1 MQIFNTIKLNKNS
14 TQHLYIQ
21 LYNQIK
27 TLITNGDITH
37 HTKLPP
43 IRKLSNL
50 LAVNNVT
57 IVNAY
62 KLLEQEGYVYK
73 KIGSGTFVE
82 DLNTKNLQS
91 KLINED
97 IQSFS
102 EEMNESE
109 ITKDYLNTRSI
120 NFASTAPT
128 PDLFPVDDFK
138 IVLNE
143 VLDRDKGK
151 AFIYQES
158 EGYYPLRESIKAYIQ
173 NYGINTDIENIQI
186 ISGAQQGIDILS
198 KSLVEY
204 GDIVFTESPTYP
216 GAISA
221 FKSRAA
227 RIIDI
232 PIEKEGIDIKTLQN
246 KLKSFRPKF
255 IYLMPNFQ
263 NPTGYSYSKERKQ
276 RLLELAEEYNTFII
290 EDDYLS
296 DLSFSGNV
304 NSTLKSID
312 SSNRVI
318 YIKSFS
324 KIFMPGL
331 RLAFMIIPKSIYN
344 EVLSAKHT
352 SDISTSGL
360 IQRAFDLY
368 LNKGKWQK
376 HIQHMEDIYKKRFDI
391 LVESINKYMPNE
403 ISWYIPNGGLNFWLS
418 LPEGYS
424 ANELYKLSRKKQ
436 VVFVPGSVFF
446 ADQRDSTHF
455 RVSIASVYSKEI
467 PKGIKK
473 LSMLI
478 EVFLKEYKNKQT
490 AMDMYTPYL

>member
-1 MQIFNTIKLNKNS
+1 MQSFNNIKLDKNS

-27 TLITNGDITH
+27 SLITQGDITH

-43 IRKLSNL
+43 IRKLSEL
-50 LAVNNVT
+50 LGVNNVT

-62 KLLEQEGYVYK
+62 KLLEQEGYLYK
-73 KIGSGTFVE
+73 KIGSGTFVQ
-82 DLNTKNLQS
+82 DLETKDLENI
-91 KLINED
+91 LINEE

-102 EEMNESE
+102 EKLYR
-109 ITKDYLNTRSI
+109 TKTTHDGNIQSI

-138 IVLNE
+138 MVLNE

-151 AFIYQES
+151 AFTYQES
-158 EGYYPLRESIKAYIQ
+158 EGYYPLRESIKKYIES
-173 NYGINTDIENIQI
+173 YGINSSIENIQI
-186 ISGAQQGIDILS
+186 VSGAQQGIDILS

-204 GDIVFTESPTYP
+204 GDIVFTESPTYA

-232 PIEKEGIDIKTLQN
+232 PIEEDGIDIGALEN
-246 KLKSFRPKF
+246 KLRSFRPKF

-263 NPTGYSYSKERKQ
+263 NPTGYSYSDEKKHK
-276 RLLELAEEYNTFII
+276 LLQLAEQYNTFIV

-296 DLSFSGNV
+296 DLSFGGNI
-304 NSTLKSID
+304 NSTLKSMD

-331 RLAFMIIPKSIYN
+331 RLAFMIIPKSIYRK
-344 EVLSAKHT
+344 VSSAKHT

-360 IQRAFDLY
+360 IQRSFDLY

-376 HIQHMEDIYKKRFDI
+376 HIKHMEEIYIKRFDI
-391 LVESINKYMPNE
+391 LVQSIGQYMSKE
-403 ISWYIPNGGLNFWLS
+403 ISWYIPNGGLNLWLS
-418 LPEGYS
+418 LPQGYS
-424 ANELYKLSRKKQ
+424 ANELYKLCIRNQ
-436 VVFVPGSVFF
+436 FILVPGSVFF
-446 ADQRDSTHF
+446 PDQRDSTYF
-455 RVSIASVYSKEI
+455 RISIASVYSKDI
-467 PKGIKK
+467 PEGIKK
-473 LSMLI
+473 LSKLI
-478 EVFLKEYKNKQT
+478 ELFLKEYKNKHT
-490 AMDMYTPYL
+490 DIDMYTPYL